1 MYNNI
6 KKVELKL
13 RMKNIIKIL
22 VILFLLLGI
31 IFFCKRFIDSDYFK
45 VQEVVVTGNTK
56 LLKRDVTEQVEKMKG
71 KNIVYLNTKEIEDF
85 LRNDVRV
92 KKVSITKQFPS
103 KILFN
108 IEERQPYAYVRKGEN
123 LFLADNEL
131 NIYGD
136 KIEDLPKSMPII
148 DYTDEASFEGMK
160 IIVSK
165 IKNKD
170 LYSMISEIRKTP
182 KCYEILLVNGVVFKT
197 DTDVTEEKYN
207 DAYKAY
213 DQIIR
218 KEGPLTYIELR
229 YKIIYKK

>member
-1 MYNNI
+1 
-6 KKVELKL
+6 
-13 RMKNIIKIL
+13 
-22 VILFLLLGI
+22 
-31 IFFCKRFIDSDYFK
+31 
-45 VQEVVVTGNTK
+45 
-56 LLKRDVTEQVEKMKG
+56 
-71 KNIVYLNTKEIEDF
+71 
-85 LRNDVRV
+85 
-92 KKVSITKQFPS
+92 
-103 KILFN
+103 
-108 IEERQPYAYVRKGEN
+108 
-123 LFLADNEL
+123 
-131 NIYGD
+131 
-136 KIEDLPKSMPII
+136 MPII
-148 DYTDEASFEGMK
+148 DYTDEASFEGIK
-160 IIVSK
+160 TIVSR

>member
-1 MYNNI
+1 
-6 KKVELKL
+6 
-13 RMKNIIKIL
+13 MKNIIKIL

-85 LRNDVRV
+85 LRNDIRV

-123 LFLADNEL
+123 LFLADDEL

-136 KIEDLPKSMPII
+136 KLEDSPKSMPII
-148 DYTDEASFEGMK
+148 EYTDEASLEGIK
-160 IIVSK
+160 IIISK

-170 LYSMISEIRKTP
+170 FYSMISEIRKTP
-182 KCYEILLVNGVVFKT
+182 KSYEILLVNGVIFRT
-197 DTDVTEEKYN
+197 DTDVTEKKY
-207 DAYKAY
+207 DDTYKAY

-218 KEGPLTYIELR
+218 KEGPLTYIDLR
-229 YKIIYKK
+229 FKDIYKK

>member
-1 MYNNI
+1 M
-6 KKVELKL
+6 LL
-13 RMKNIIKIL
+13 L

-45 VQEVVVTGNTK
+45 VQEVVVTGKTK
-56 LLKRDVTEQVEKMKG
+56 LLQQDVTEQVEKMKG

-123 LFLADNEL
+123 LFLADDEL

-136 KIEDLPKSMPII
+136 KIEDSPKSMPI
-148 DYTDEASFEGMK
+148 F
-160 IIVSK
+160 
-165 IKNKD
+165 
-170 LYSMISEIRKTP
+170 
-182 KCYEILLVNGVVFKT
+182 
-197 DTDVTEEKYN
+197 
-207 DAYKAY
+207 
-213 DQIIR
+213 
-218 KEGPLTYIELR
+218 
-229 YKIIYKK
+229 

>member
-148 DYTDEASFEGMK
+148 DYTDEASFEGIK
-160 IIVSK
+160 TIVSR

-182 KCYEILLVNGVVFKT
+182 KCYEILLVNGVFLIS
-197 DTDVTEEKYN
+197 E
-207 DAYKAY
+207 
-213 DQIIR
+213 II
-218 KEGPLTYIELR
+218 E
-229 YKIIYKK
+229 

>member
-1 MYNNI
+1 
-6 KKVELKL
+6 
-13 RMKNIIKIL
+13 MKRIVKIL

-92 KKVSITKQFPS
+92 KKVSITKQFPG

-108 IEERQPYAYVRKGEN
+108 IEERQPYAYVRKGAD
-123 LFLADNEL
+123 LLLADNEL

-148 DYTDEASFEGMK
+148 DYTDEASFEGIK
-160 IIVSK
+160 TIVSR